1 MTYAVDLQAYLHRI
15 HYQAPL
21 QPDLATLRG
30 LVAAHTASIPFENLD
45 PLLGVPV
52 VLEPERLERK
62 LLHEQRG
69 GYCFEQNGLLRQVL
83 SAIGFEVTGL
93 IARVLWGR
101 DEEAITPQSHMLL
114 RVELDDGSWL
124 VDVGF
129 GGQTLTG
136 ALKLEQDTVQAS
148 PHEPFRLIQSDG
160 VWRMQSLVR
169 DTWSTLYRFD
179 LQPRYPVDYVVA
191 NHYSSTY
198 PESHFLH
205 SLVVARSV
213 PGRRLNLRNRDF
225 TVHHLDGD
233 SVRRS
238 LHTAAEIREVLER
251 EFLLRLP
258 AHPAL
263 DQRLDALPMAE

>member
-1 MTYAVDLQAYLHRI
+1 MSHTFDLAAYLHRI
-15 HYQAPL
+15 GYDAPVK
-21 QPDLATLRG
+21 PDLSTLRA
-30 LVAAHTASIPFENLD
+30 LVAAHVAAIPFENLD

-52 VLEPERLERK
+52 VLEPALIEKK
-62 LLHEQRG
+62 LVQSGRG
-69 GYCFEQNGLLRQVL
+69 GYCFEQNALLRGVL
-83 SAIGFEVTGL
+83 SAIGFEVVGL

-101 DEEAITPQSHMLL
+101 EEDAITAQSHMLL
-114 RVELDDGSWL
+114 RIELEGASWL

-136 ALKLEQDTVQAS
+136 ALKLEADTVQPSA
-148 PHEPFRLIQSDG
+148 HEPYRLIHADG

-179 LQPRYPVDYVVA
+179 LQPRYPIDYVVA

-213 PGRRLNLRNRDF
+213 PGRRLALRNRDF
-225 TVHHLDGD
+225 VVHHLGGE
-233 SVRRS
+233 SVRRT
-238 LHTAAEIREVLER
+238 LRDAAEIREVLGR
-251 EFLLRLP
+251 EFLIRVP
-258 AHPAL
+258 DHPLL
-263 DQRLDALPMAE
+263 DQRLDALPMPE